1 MRFQSLMQ
9 ELGTPAPNFAVPDPA
24 GHVYTLRDFDASPG
38 LLVAFLCNHCP
49 FVLHLLDAFVKL
61 ANEYQSRGIATVAIS
76 SNDVDAHPEDG
87 PAKMAALARAR
98 GFGFPYLYDA
108 SQEAAKQFGAV
119 CTPDFFVYDAQ
130 RRLCYRGQ
138 FDASRP
144 TTPHTAGKPGAGVA
158 ASGAD
163 MRAALDALLAGRP
176 PLPEQKASAGCSM
189 KRKPGN
195 DPEWG

>member
-9 ELGTPAPNFAVPDPA
+9 ELGTPAPKFAVPDPA

-49 FVLHLLDAFVKL
+49 FVLHLLDTFVKL

-87 PAKMAALARAR
+87 PAKMADLARAR

-144 TTPHTAGKPGAGVA
+144 TTPHTAGKPGAGIA

-189 KRKPGN
+189 KWKPGN
-195 DPEWG
+195 EPEWG

>member
-1 MRFQSLMQ
+1 MRFQSLVQ
-9 ELGTPAPNFAVPDPA
+9 ELGTPAPNFAVPAPA

-49 FVLHLLDAFVKL
+49 FVLHLLDTFVKL

-87 PAKMAALARAR
+87 PAKMADLARAR

-189 KRKPGN
+189 KWKPGN
-195 DPEWG
+195 EPEWG